1 MVTTIWPLL
10 QAASFADFSVADL
23 ASLGDLEG
31 HTPSLAALYGR
42 SASRGGSL
50 LGGLRSQRSSTAD
63 EGQAPPAAAAGACEQ
78 HGEWQGVGATP
89 QSRPAAPAA
98 SPLLFLSPSVA
109 AAAQSDVFK
118 SANLPLWLHLPAG
131 NGGSRSPAAGSDGI
145 DQPVGPGMSSSR
157 SSWRDD
163 RSSAAGAS
171 RPSSRPQSAGSLRQQ
186 RRQETG
192 GPAGSYAA
200 AWRRQTPSARPSAAA
215 SPASN
220 ARSSHQPPCLASAH
234 TLQGVPSSS
243 ELAAVPLVS
252 AAGSLRRPSQAA
264 QSEEAPAELASAE
277 VAGLLEELQREQR
290 ISSAL
295 LQQLHEVQRQLE
307 EAAAMATAAAAAQQ
321 QPAPGVQDPAD
332 FNGMLAGE
340 FGPRGRVCLCGTAC
354 DMSFASSE
362 FRVCCRYRRALLD

>member
-42 SASRGGSL
+42 SASCGGSL
-50 LGGLRSQRSSTAD
+50 LGGLRSQRSSPSN
-63 EGQAPPAAAAGACEQ
+63 EGQAQPAAAAGAGEQ
-78 HGEWQGVGATP
+78 HGEWQGMGATP

-118 SANLPLWLHLPAG
+118 SANLPLWSSLPAG
-131 NGGSRSPAAGSDGI
+131 NGDRRSPAAGSDGI
-145 DQPVGPGMSSSR
+145 DQPAGPGMSSSR

-171 RPSSRPQSAGSLRQQ
+171 RPSSRPQSAGSSRQQ
-186 RRQETG
+186 QQRQESG

-220 ARSSHQPPCLASAH
+220 ARSSQQPPCLPPAR
-234 TLQGVPSSS
+234 TLQAAASNS
-243 ELAAVPLVS
+243 ELAAVPS
-252 AAGSLRRPSQAA
+252 AGAAVSLRQPSEAA
-264 QSEEAPAELASAE
+264 QSELVPAELASAE

-307 EAAAMATAAAAAQQ
+307 EAAAMAAAAAAAQQ
-321 QPAPGVQDPAD
+321 PPAPGVQDPDD
-332 FNGMLAGE
+332 FNGLLAGE
-340 FGPRGRVCLCGTAC
+340 AGLWEGVCLCGTTC
-354 DMSFASSE
+354 DMPFATAE
-362 FRVCCRYRRALLD
+362 FPVYCMVPLCFA